1 LAIKLLQDFLA
12 GKFIDESF
20 VESTQDRIVRS
31 LETFFA
37 SRRADSLA
45 SHYQDLIFST
55 KSSEVDVSL
64 AVTKSV
70 TLDSCK
76 AQHRRIVENADIE
89 IDCLYSGNVSETDAK
104 AFFASAKELLSK
116 RGAQAPAS
124 QVTLVGPDHRR
135 LEVGKETESHFASLN
150 PQEENGAVLMTYQSH
165 IPGFR
170 GVDLSCPE
178 SLQSTASLRLISH
191 MLREPLFDTLRTKQQ
206 LGYIVSSYYDIEFAH
221 SDATATPVDLLSISI
236 LSRKVSPPDVA
247 TRIDDFLLDF
257 RSSLL
262 NMPESEIRDHAD
274 ALSSKMLK
282 PIQSLSSESST
293 HFAKIRRYSPEILR
307 AGGTDA
313 DLPWKSVEDLAG
325 SIRSLQRQD
334 LVQTWDRVVLSK
346 ERSRVTSMVY
356 GSTFP
361 LDEKLALKRATSNKS
376 VVVNNTADLLK
387 LRRNLRAYENKVER
401 PSQIARLVPSS
412 TYARLGLAAAAVG
425 VIGLTLNSRRKK

>member
-1 LAIKLLQDFLA
+1 
-12 GKFIDESF
+12 
-20 VESTQDRIVRS
+20 
-31 LETFFA
+31 
-37 SRRADSLA
+37 
-45 SHYQDLIFST
+45 
-55 KSSEVDVSL
+55 
-64 AVTKSV
+64 
-70 TLDSCK
+70 
-76 AQHRRIVENADIE
+76 
-89 IDCLYSGNVSETDAK
+89 
-104 AFFASAKELLSK
+104 
-116 RGAQAPAS
+116 
-124 QVTLVGPDHRR
+124 
-135 LEVGKETESHFASLN
+135 
-150 PQEENGAVLMTYQSH
+150 
-165 IPGFR
+165 
-170 GVDLSCPE
+170 
-178 SLQSTASLRLISH
+178 